1 MQVNK
6 TLFFSMCRLYA
17 IVAFV
22 VAFSMSAH
30 AQPLTSVEVAVDE
43 REQRTSLLEAE
54 TGSQIDQIRGALK
67 PFGHS
72 LFTGGF
78 GVSENDGL
86 NGDYIVTTGDRI
98 SVRIWGAIAFE
109 SVQVV
114 DTQGNIFIPD
124 VGPVKLG
131 GVPNKSINRVVK
143 NAIARV
149 YTRDVEV
156 YTNLLTAQTANVYVT
171 GFVNKPGKYSGM
183 PTSSVL
189 HFIDKAGG
197 IDDRS
202 GSFRNIEVVRNKK
215 TIATIDLYQ
224 FIQSGEITDVVFK
237 DGDAIVIKPLM
248 NTVYVQGDVAKPYR
262 YEFTDSGLS
271 ADSIIAL
278 ASPGPGVTHA
288 AISTIRGGESVFDY
302 VTLSQLREVRIGNG
316 DVITFKSDL
325 SEKNITI
332 NISGMHNGPSALT
345 VSRRATLRQ
354 VLDLI
359 EVDPELS
366 AYQRIYMQRKSIA
379 GRQKS
384 SIEES
389 LRRLEAEFLT
399 ASSSTDSESRI
410 RAQEAQLIS
419 DFVNKMTHVEPQGTL
434 VVVQQGAIADIAL
447 ENDDTIVIPRVSPTV
462 LVTGEVRLPR
472 AFLWQAGGKPSD
484 YIAQAGGFSNNANR
498 NLVLLVKQDGRVIEA
513 TNARVEAGDELIIL
527 PKAPT
532 KNLQLATSITD
543 ILYKIA
549 VATSVALKL

>member
-6 TLFFSMCRLYA
+6 PLYFSKFLCF
-17 IVAFV
+17 FV
-22 VAFSMSAH
+22 VAVSLIGRAYGQQL
-30 AQPLTSVEVAVDE
+30 ASVDVAAVDT
-43 REQRTSLLEAE
+43 QRSSSLLE
-54 TGSQIDQIRGALK
+54 SKSDDQLDEIKDSLK

-72 LFTGGF
+72 LFSGGF
-78 GVSENDGL
+78 GVSENSGL

-98 SVRIWGAIAFE
+98 SVRIWGAKAFE

-131 GVPNKSINRVVK
+131 GVPNKSVNRIVK

-171 GFVNKPGKYSGM
+171 GFVKQPGKYSGM
-183 PTSSVL
+183 PTSSLL
-189 HFIDKAGG
+189 HFIDRAGG
-197 IDDRS
+197 IEDRS
-202 GSFRNIEVVRNKK
+202 GSFRNIEIIRQKK
-215 TIATIDLYQ
+215 VIAKVDLYQ
-224 FIQSGEITDVVFK
+224 FIQSGEIADIVFK

-248 NTVYVQGDVAKPYR
+248 NTVYVQGEVAKPYR
-262 YEFTDSGLS
+262 YEFSDNGLS
-271 ADSIIAL
+271 AESIIAL

-302 VTLSQLREVRIGNG
+302 VTLEQLRGIKIGNG
-316 DVITFKSDL
+316 DVVTFKSDL
-325 SEKNITI
+325 SEKNITV

-345 VSRRATLRQ
+345 VSRRATLKQ

-359 EVDPELS
+359 EVDPQLS
-366 AYQRIYMQRKSIA
+366 AYQRIYMKRKSIA
-379 GRQKS
+379 GRQKT
-384 SIEES
+384 SIDES

-419 DFVNKMTHVEPQGTL
+419 NFVNKMTHIEPQGTL
-434 VVVQQGAIADIAL
+434 VVVQRGEVADIAL

-472 AFLWQAGGKPSD
+472 AFLWQSGTSPAD
-484 YIAQAGGFSNNANR
+484 YISQAGGFSNNANR

-513 TNARVEAGDELIIL
+513 GNDAVEAGDELIIL

-532 KNLQLATSITD
+532 KNLQLATSITE

-549 VATSVALKL
+549 VATSVALKI